1 MLLADNHVKV
11 PDELGRDEANYVH
24 ARIGVLKVHIHVL
37 KCAFTVLRAT
47 VASQVRVETPVTTHS
62 REAFNMFRRA
72 IALIALV
79 AGSFALSACSD
90 VTGPDT
96 TAQDCG
102 GVYAGTGTRACE

>member
-1 MLLADNHVKV
+1 ML
-11 PDELGRDEANYVH
+11 
-24 ARIGVLKVHIHVL
+24 
-37 KCAFTVLRAT
+37 
-47 VASQVRVETPVTTHS
+47 
-62 REAFNMFRRA
+62 RRA

-102 GVYAGTGTRACE
+102 GVYAGTGTRTC